1 MRNSVRSI
9 ITTELAFIDRAE
21 DNNEVIEVDGDAEE
35 EIGDS

>member
-9 ITTELAFIDRAE
+9 IATELAFIDRAE
-21 DNNEVIEVDGDAEE
+21 DNNEVIEVDCDAEE